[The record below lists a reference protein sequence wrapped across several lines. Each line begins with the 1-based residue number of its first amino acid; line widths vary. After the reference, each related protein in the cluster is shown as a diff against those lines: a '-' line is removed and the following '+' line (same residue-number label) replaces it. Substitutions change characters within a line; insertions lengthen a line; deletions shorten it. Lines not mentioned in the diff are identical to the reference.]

1 MEDNVIDIADLDK
14 EIYRIFSIDR
24 FKELLI
30 NKELVL
36 SSPFKW
42 DDPFE
47 NFFLKAGAI
56 DEQGKPTNLQNI
68 AESWYGQCWTFNIE
82 TDPMWRIYTCKKQGV
97 RVSSTIRK
105 LFSCLWDDSDK
116 YAGLKYFIGRV
127 CYKPRTEIEEIMEKH
142 SFWDMANGG
151 QNDRFAKLLFMK
163 RLEFSHENEV
173 RTLVNDTVG
182 TKGDKGYYRIMF
194 DYQSVFE
201 DICIDP
207 RLDDKEYQRVKN
219 DIQSMGCT
227 LPITQSELYK
237 VNFSPIRLV

>member
-1 MEDNVIDIADLDK
+1 
-14 EIYRIFSIDR
+14 
-24 FKELLI
+24 
-30 NKELVL
+30 
-36 SSPFKW
+36 
-42 DDPFE
+42 
-47 NFFLKAGAI
+47 
-56 DEQGKPTNLQNI
+56 
-68 AESWYGQCWTFNIE
+68 
-82 TDPMWRIYTCKKQGV
+82 
-97 RVSSTIRK
+97 
-105 LFSCLWDDSDK
+105 
-116 YAGLKYFIGRV
+116 
-127 CYKPRTEIEEIMEKH
+127 
-142 SFWDMANGG
+142 
-151 QNDRFAKLLFMK
+151 RFAKLLFMK